1 MGRQANETDQK
12 LPMAIRIIGGGIVGL
27 SVAYHLSQTTE
38 DITVFEIDK
47 SYERA
52 SFARSCG
59 GMRSQFSTPAN
70 IAMSRHSIDFIQNQ
84 TDVEFTPNGYL
95 LLFDASRAEDHDH
108 SLALQQETGASTR
121 SLAPEALQA
130 LYPELN
136 TEGLYRGCLTQDGT
150 EGWIDPIALHHWYR
164 DQCLRAG
171 VNIVYDDHRQY
182 PSHASDITVICAGY
196 WTRDV
201 ARHFGIEIPVQ
212 GEKHTV
218 FQVRTERP
226 VSAGLPLVAD
236 LAAGIYFR
244 PEGEGYIAG
253 YEGNNEGEVDDLE
266 PAWASWDE
274 LWERLYYRFP
284 GIFDRAKMTGAW
296 SGYYDASTVDQNA
309 IIDEQDG
316 IYFATGFTGR
326 GLMHSPAVGLAVS
339 EMVAGTPLSFDLS
352 AYQLNRASNRE
363 KYVI

>member
-1 MGRQANETDQK
+1 MT
-12 LPMAIRIIGGGIVGL
+12 IRIIGGGIVGL
-27 SVAYHLSQTTE
+27 SVAYHLSQTNE

-196 WTRDV
+196 GTRDV
-201 ARHFGIEIPVQ
+201 ARHFGIETPCKARSIR
-212 GEKHTV
+212 
-218 FQVRTERP
+218 FFR
-226 VSAGLPLVAD
+226 SAPSARSAPGYLWSPILLRASTSGLKARATSPATRGITKAKSMTWSPLG
-236 LAAGIYFR
+236 AAGMNYGSDFIT
-244 PEGEGYIAG
+244 A
-253 YEGNNEGEVDDLE
+253 
-266 PAWASWDE
+266 
-274 LWERLYYRFP
+274 
-284 GIFDRAKMTGAW
+284 
-296 SGYYDASTVDQNA
+296 
-309 IIDEQDG
+309 
-316 IYFATGFTGR
+316 
-326 GLMHSPAVGLAVS
+326 SPAFLT
-339 EMVAGTPLSFDLS
+339 E
-352 AYQLNRASNRE
+352 QR
-363 KYVI
+363 